1 MRKNKKLLLIVIV
14 AVLAVS
20 IPVTLVLINRG
31 QEPSN
36 GEIPNG
42 SSNTTP
48 DEHEGPVTPSTLTM
62 LSITDGDVL
71 VMKAGADNWTEA
83 QVGMSLEAG
92 DIVKSGD
99 DSNAQITFFDGSTI
113 ELEAGTE
120 IEVVAL
126 GISDTGSTTIKL
138 KQAIGNTISRVEKLV
153 DSASRYE
160 VETPACVAAVR
171 GSVMLINVIADGTT
185 WVTNS
190 KGDIWVIWDGEELQI
205 PEGRK
210 CIIVPGQPPQL
221 VPSGGEKSGGGGG
234 GGGGFSPNPDI
245 SLTKMPDL
253 MQAHEGNTI
262 TYTYNVTNTGNV
274 PLSDVSVTDNKA
286 QNVTYQSGDSNSDS
300 RLDTDETWVF
310 TATYNVTAEDV
321 SPLVNTAAAA
331 GTYAG
336 AGTIIAWTTASVDI
350 LRPDIAL
357 NKTANPV
364 QAHDSDTITYNYT
377 ITNAGNTPLSAISL
391 IDDKAGNITYEG
403 GYQSGDTNGNEILDT
418 DETWVFTATYNV
430 TAEDDSPLVNTAT
443 VSGTDAL
450 SRSVESEDTASVDI
464 LRPAIAINK
473 TAEPA
478 QAHEGDTITYNYTIT
493 NPGNTPLSAISLIDD
508 KAGNITYEGG
518 YQSGDT
524 NGNEIL
530 DTDET
535 WVFTA
540 TYNVTA
546 EDDSPL
552 VNTATV
558 SGTDALSRSVES
570 EDTASVDILRP
581 AIAINK
587 TAEPAQAH
595 EGDTITYNYTI
606 TNPGNTPLSAISLI
620 DDKAGNITYEG
631 GYQSGDT
638 NGNEILDTDETWVFN
653 ATYNV
658 TEEDDSPLV
667 NTATVSG
674 TDALSRSVQSEDT
687 ASVDILRPAIAIN
700 KTGELWED
708 LEHEAYC
715 INYTYTITNPGNTP
729 LSDISVTDNMTEEV
743 THQSGDTNEDSKLD
757 IDETWIFA
765 ATYDIPYEYYDEFV
779 TNNATASGTDVL
791 LREVTAWATFS
802 IENPYY
808 YYLY

>member
-535 WVFTA
+535 WVF
-540 TYNVTA
+540 
-546 EDDSPL
+546 
-552 VNTATV
+552 
-558 SGTDALSRSVES
+558 
-570 EDTASVDILRP
+570 
-581 AIAINK
+581 
-587 TAEPAQAH
+587 
-595 EGDTITYNYTI
+595 
-606 TNPGNTPLSAISLI
+606 
-620 DDKAGNITYEG
+620 
-631 GYQSGDT
+631 
-638 NGNEILDTDETWVFN
+638 N

>member
-253 MQAHEGNTI
+253 
-262 TYTYNVTNTGNV
+262 
-274 PLSDVSVTDNKA
+274 KA
-286 QNVTYQSGDSNSDS
+286 IP
-300 RLDTDETWVF
+300 
-310 TATYNVTAEDV
+310 
-321 SPLVNTAAAA
+321 SP
-331 GTYAG
+331 
-336 AGTIIAWTTASVDI
+336 
-350 LRPDIAL
+350 
-357 NKTANPV
+357 
-364 QAHDSDTITYNYT
+364 
-377 ITNAGNTPLSAISL
+377 
-391 IDDKAGNITYEG
+391 
-403 GYQSGDTNGNEILDT
+403 
-418 DETWVFTATYNV
+418 
-430 TAEDDSPLVNTAT
+430 
-443 VSGTDAL
+443 
-450 SRSVESEDTASVDI
+450 
-464 LRPAIAINK
+464 
-473 TAEPA
+473 
-478 QAHEGDTITYNYTIT
+478 
-493 NPGNTPLSAISLIDD
+493 
-508 KAGNITYEGG
+508 
-518 YQSGDT
+518 
-524 NGNEIL
+524 
-530 DTDET
+530 
-535 WVFTA
+535 
-540 TYNVTA
+540 
-546 EDDSPL
+546 
-552 VNTATV
+552 
-558 SGTDALSRSVES
+558 
-570 EDTASVDILRP
+570 
-581 AIAINK
+581 
-587 TAEPAQAH
+587 
-595 EGDTITYNYTI
+595 
-606 TNPGNTPLSAISLI
+606 
-620 DDKAGNITYEG
+620 
-631 GYQSGDT
+631 
-638 NGNEILDTDETWVFN
+638 
-653 ATYNV
+653 
-658 TEEDDSPLV
+658 
-667 NTATVSG
+667 
-674 TDALSRSVQSEDT
+674 
-687 ASVDILRPAIAIN
+687 
-700 KTGELWED
+700 
-708 LEHEAYC
+708 
-715 INYTYTITNPGNTP
+715 
-729 LSDISVTDNMTEEV
+729 
-743 THQSGDTNEDSKLD
+743 
-757 IDETWIFA
+757 
-765 ATYDIPYEYYDEFV
+765 IP
-779 TNNATASGTDVL
+779 
-791 LREVTAWATFS
+791 
-802 IENPYY
+802 IM
-808 YYLY
+808 